1 MKLRSLLVKGHTI
14 ARAARELSAHFK
26 VYAGGRRNLRKGR
39 LPKSEVIV
47 SLTSFPARIAE
58 TWLAIESVFQ
68 QTLVPERIVLVLAE
82 EEFPG
87 RKLPRGIASQ
97 IARGLTVLWTDVNY
111 RSYDKLL
118 PVLRSYPEATV
129 ITIDDDKIM
138 PRNLVADLM
147 AASAENPG
155 WIIGYRGWEMLVRNG
170 ELAFGRGWKRATPDS
185 PPERVFIPGNSGVLY
200 PPGSLHPTVHDI
212 EMALE
217 LAPSSDDI
225 WFWACSVLNGTSRK
239 CLGGAAHVSIR
250 GQKGTPALNTVN
262 ATKDG
267 HHFEAVIDH
276 FGLRGSLFKAMI

>member
-1 MKLRSLLVKGHTI
+1 VVVT
-14 ARAARELSAHFK
+14 
-26 VYAGGRRNLRKGR
+26 
-39 LPKSEVIV
+39 
-47 SLTSFPARIAE
+47 LTSFPARIGE
-58 TWLAIESVFQ
+58 TWIAIESIFQ
-68 QTLVPERIVLVLAE
+68 QTRVPGRIILVLAE

-87 RKLPRGIASQ
+87 RKLPKYILSQ
-97 IARGLTVLWTDVNY
+97 EARGLTVLWTDVNY

-118 PVLRSYPEATV
+118 PVLKRYPDATV

-138 PRNLVADLM
+138 PRNLVADLVD
-147 AASAENPG
+147 ASSENPG
-155 WIIGYRGWEMLVRNG
+155 WIIGYRGWEMLVRSG

-212 EMALE
+212 ETAME
-217 LAPSSDDI
+217 LAPTSDDI
-225 WFWACSVLNGTSRK
+225 WFWACSVLNGTRRK

-267 HHFEAVIDH
+267 HHFEAVIEH
-276 FGLRGSLFKAMI
+276 FGLRESLFKAIM